1 MIFNAYR
8 LTWDFDK
15 PLERSEEFLK
25 SWQQGEVNFWVDI
38 HSYETDELESWLG
51 NLNLSDL
58 AIRGCRE
65 AGQATRYIP
74 LSEEV
79 FFEFP
84 VYSGEASE
92 IIHLS
97 FLCKQN
103 LLITLHSAPT
113 PSLDDTIKLVFTSEM
128 IPTELTT
135 SVVVCV
141 FMMLVSVQSLKISE
155 ALEKK
160 VFDLDERMDD
170 NPDSVEADEIL
181 NHKRSLRSLDTVVST
196 QLNGFEF
203 MSRLNRPFLD
213 LKELA
218 AHFQFAPSNVRA
230 AKNNVDRLEKTL
242 ADIRQRFDMNQ
253 QEKTNRRLAVLTILS
268 AIFMPLTLIAGIYG
282 MNFDNMPELHFPFS
296 YPVVLIIML
305 LIAVGMYLYFKT
317 RGWLD

>member
-1 MIFNAYR
+1 MIINAYR
-8 LTWDFDK
+8 LTWELGK

-25 SWQQGEVNFWVDI
+25 SWQQGEDSYWVDI
-38 HSYETDELESWLG
+38 HSYETDELVAWLG
-51 NLNLSDL
+51 KLDFSDL
-58 AIRGCRE
+58 ALRSCRE

-84 VYSGEASE
+84 VYTGEASE
-92 IIHLS
+92 IIHVS

-113 PSLDDTIKLVFTSEM
+113 PSLDETIKLVLTSKM

-135 SVVVCV
+135 SVVVCLL
-141 FMMLVSVQSLKISE
+141 MMLVSVKNLRYSE

-170 NPDSVEADEIL
+170 NPESVEADEIL
-181 NHKRSLRSLDTVVST
+181 DQKRSLRSLDTVVNR
-196 QLNGFEF
+196 QLNVIDF
-203 MSRLNRPFLD
+203 MSGLNRPFLD
-213 LKELA
+213 LKGLTT
-218 AHFQFAPSNVRA
+218 HFQFAPSNTRA
-230 AKNNVDRLEKTL
+230 AKHNVDRLDKTL

-253 QEKTNRRLAVLTILS
+253 QEKTNKRLGILTIFS

-282 MNFDNMPELHFPFS
+282 MNFDKMPELHFSFS
-296 YPVVLIIML
+296 YPAVLIIMA
-305 LIAVGMYLYFKT
+305 LIAVSMYLYFKT